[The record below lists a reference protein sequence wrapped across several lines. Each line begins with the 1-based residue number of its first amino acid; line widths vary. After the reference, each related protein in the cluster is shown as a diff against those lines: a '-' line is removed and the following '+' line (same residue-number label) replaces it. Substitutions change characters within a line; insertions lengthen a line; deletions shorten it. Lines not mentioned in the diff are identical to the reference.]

1 MKKTLTINISG
12 IIFNIDED
20 AYDVLNLYLNRV
32 KTYFSGQ
39 EGGQEI
45 CDDIESRIAELLGL
59 RISETKQVITVEDVK
74 EVIAV
79 MGDTA
84 DITGESDEGTRGRG
98 DQGTRRLFRDP
109 DQRIL
114 GGVCG
119 GLGVYFRIDPVI
131 LRLVFVILIFS
142 GFGIPVY
149 LVLWIITPLAQ
160 TPSERLEMRGEPV
173 TVKNIERS
181 VKTEWT
187 HVKGKI
193 NGLAAEA
200 KDTYKRSTPA
210 LGILLENLGK
220 ACLVLLRVVWGIF
233 RVVFGIILIL
243 VGLSLVFALMVL
255 LFGWFGP
262 AYTDGQDVIIS
273 LPVLVHT
280 FVGAGV
286 STGLVMLTSL
296 VFLGIPFLLLF
307 YSGLRLAFRIKK
319 IPYAG
324 LTAFNIWLVSLF
336 ILLYLGFKVSN
347 NFRTPQTLT
356 HKDAVISS
364 LAKDTLY
371 LKLDTRLTDSLMNTN
386 IVTALDDPGMFVTG
400 NGTILLKPELSILP
414 SDDSLFH
421 LTRNVSSRGRSME
434 DAAEYCRSVR
444 YQYAVRDSLVVFD
457 PIAMLPGG
465 EPWQSR
471 KVRFRLEVPAGKIVV
486 LDDAVY
492 RILSRNVHD
501 DRYSMKEK
509 KYRMTPEGLEEIASE
524 VIPESN
530 K

>member
-20 AYDVLNLYLNRV
+20 AYEVLNLYLNRV
-32 KTYFSGQ
+32 KAYFSGQ

-59 RISETKQVITVEDVK
+59 KISETKQVITVEDVK

-84 DITGESDEGTRGRG
+84 DITGESDEGTGGRR

-119 GLGVYFRIDPVI
+119 GLGVYFRIDPVMF
-131 LRLVFVILIFS
+131 RLVFIILTFS

-149 LVLWIITPLAQ
+149 LVLWIITPLAE
-160 TPSERLEMRGEPV
+160 TPSDRLEMRGEPV

-181 VKTEWT
+181 VKSEWS

-233 RVVFGIILIL
+233 RVVLGIILIL

-262 AYTDGQDVIIS
+262 VYSDGSDMIVS
-273 LPVLVHT
+273 LPVLAHT
-280 FVGAGV
+280 FMGNGV
-286 STGLVMLTSL
+286 STGFVLLTL
-296 VFLGIPFLLLF
+296 LLFLGIPFLLLF
-307 YSGLRLAFRIKK
+307 YSGLRLAFRIPK

-324 LTAFNIWLVSLF
+324 LTAFNIWLVSFF
-336 ILLYLGFKVSN
+336 IMLYLGFKVTN
-347 NFRTPQTLT
+347 NYRSSQTLSQ
-356 HKDAVISS
+356 KDAAIGAMVQ
-364 LAKDTLY
+364 DTVY
-371 LKLDTRLTDSLMNTN
+371 LKLDPKLTDSLRNTS
-386 IVTALDDPGMFVTG
+386 IVTALDDPAMYVTEDG
-400 NGTILLKPELSILP
+400 AIILKPALTILP
-414 SDDSLFH
+414 SGDSLFH
-421 LTRNVSSRGRSME
+421 LNSNITSRGRSTG
-434 DAAEYCRSVR
+434 DALKYSRSVR
-444 YQYAVRDSLVVFD
+444 YRYLVKDSMIVFD
-457 PIAMLPGG
+457 PIALLPSG
-465 EPWQSR
+465 ETWQGR
-471 KVRFRLEVPAGKIVV
+471 KIRLKLEVPVGKVMV
-486 LDDAVY
+486 LDSSLY
-492 RILSRNVHD
+492 RILNRSDHVD
-501 DRYSMKEK
+501 PYEMSGK
-509 KYRMTPEGLEEIASE
+509 KYRMTPEGLEEISSE
-524 VIPESN
+524 VIPES
-530 K
+530 KK